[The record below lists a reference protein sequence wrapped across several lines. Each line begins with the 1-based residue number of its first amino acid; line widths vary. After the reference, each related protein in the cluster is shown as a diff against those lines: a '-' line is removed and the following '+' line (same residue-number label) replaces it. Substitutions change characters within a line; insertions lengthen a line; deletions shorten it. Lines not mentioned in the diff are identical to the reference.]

1 MTPPVQRLAPDVL
14 LLTGD
19 AIGALAYAVA
29 VAQRARARNGL
40 PPSRALSALASAAG
54 QQDTEPTPELDTD
67 EELITTQEAAQ
78 MLGCSNRQARRRAPQ
93 LGGRL
98 TGGRWL
104 LDRRAVLEHLEGQGA
119 A

>member
-1 MTPPVQRLAPDVL
+1 MTPPIQRLAPDVL

-29 VAQRARARNGL
+29 VTQRARARNGL
-40 PPSRALSALASAAG
+40 PTSRALAALASAAG
-54 QQDTEPTPELDTD
+54 QADTQSAPELDTD
-67 EELITTQEAAQ
+67 EELITTEEAAQ
-78 MLGCSNRQARRRAPQ
+78 MLGISNRQARRRAPQ

-104 LDRRAVLEHLEGQGA
+104 LDRRAVLEHQEGTA